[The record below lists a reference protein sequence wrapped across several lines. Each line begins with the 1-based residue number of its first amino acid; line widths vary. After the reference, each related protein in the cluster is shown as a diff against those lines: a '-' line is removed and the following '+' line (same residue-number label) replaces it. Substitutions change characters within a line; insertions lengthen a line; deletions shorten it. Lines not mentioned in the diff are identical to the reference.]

1 MTIEHAGVIDGMGAD
16 KKNGALVL
24 LIADHL
30 AWDDANHAGL
40 LEKKINCYL
49 DFIRSGQILEH
60 LPDAGGRVI
69 RIELVHK
76 YEPIGPAVRMLDA
89 VQEQLARVGIAF
101 VFHGLDTG
109 GESAS

>member
-1 MTIEHAGVIDGMGAD
+1 MTIEHAGVVDGMGTN
-16 KKNGALVL
+16 KKNGAPVL
-24 LIADHL
+24 LISDHL
-30 AWDDANHAGL
+30 AWDDATHAEL

-60 LPDAGGRVI
+60 LPAASGRVI

-76 YEPIGPAVRMLDA
+76 YEPTEPALRMLGA

-101 VFHGLDTG
+101 VFHGLDTND
-109 GESAS
+109 